1 MTITAEAVKQLRERT
16 GAGMM
21 ECKKALVET
30 NGDLDAAA
38 ENMRKSGLAKADKK
52 ASRIAAEGVVV
63 VEISADG
70 KTGVLVEVNSET
82 DFVARGDDFRAFA
95 NEVAKVALAASAANI
110 DALNA
115 LKLGSGETVDEKR
128 RALISKLGENLTV
141 RRVTLVKGPTLVGSY
156 VHTDNKKAALVAL
169 DGGDAELA
177 RDLAMQVVA
186 ASPRYLTPADAPA
199 ELVAKEREIET
210 EKAKGEPANASKPA
224 EILAKIVEGRLRKS
238 INEFALT
245 GQVFVKDSDLTIE
258 KLLQK
263 NKASVK
269 AFARYEVGAGIEK
282 KQGDFANEVM
292 EQVKA
297 AQKKDETDDKSDP
310 PTKH

>member
-38 ENMRKSGLAKADKK
+38 ENMRKAGLAKADKK
-52 ASRIAAEGVVV
+52 ASRVAAEGVVV
-63 VEISADG
+63 VEKSADG

-82 DFVARGDDFRAFA
+82 DFVARGDDFRGFA
-95 NEVAKVALAASAANI
+95 SEVARAALAAGAGSVEAVNV
-110 DALNA
+110 
-115 LKLGSGETVDEKR
+115 LKLASGETVDEKR
-128 RALISKLGENLTV
+128 RALIAKIGEKLDV
-141 RRVTLVKGPTLVGSY
+141 RRVMLVKAPTVVGSY
-156 VHTDNKKAALVAL
+156 VHTDSKKAALVAVE
-169 DGGDAELA
+169 GGDAELA

-186 ASPRYLTPADAPA
+186 SSPRYLTPADAPA
-199 ELVAKEREIET
+199 ELVAKEREIAT
-210 EKAKGEPANASKPA
+210 EQVNNDPANARKPP
-224 EILAKIVEGRLRKS
+224 EIRTKIVEGRVRKAVD
-238 INEFALT
+238 EFALSQ
-245 GQVFVKDSDLTIE
+245 QVFVKDGDLTID
-258 KLLQK
+258 KLLK
-263 NKASVK
+263 NNKASVK
-269 AFARYEVGAGIEK
+269 AFERFEVGAGIEK

-297 AQKKDETDDKSDP
+297 AQKNDKTDP

>member
-1 MTITAEAVKQLRERT
+1 MNIPADAVKQLRERT

-21 ECKKALVET
+21 ECKKALVEA

-52 ASRIAAEGVVV
+52 ASRVAAEGMVVI
-63 VEISADG
+63 EKSADG

-82 DFVARGDDFRAFA
+82 DFVARGDDFRGFA
-95 NEVAKVALAASAANI
+95 TEVAKVALAA
-110 DALNA
+110 NA
-115 LKLGSGETVDEKR
+115 SSVEVINGLKLASGETVDEKR

-141 RRVTLVKGPTLVGSY
+141 RRVALVTAPTIVGTY
-156 VHTDNKKAALVAL
+156 VHTDNKKAALVAVE
-169 DGGDAELA
+169 GGDADLA

-186 ASPRYLTPADAPA
+186 ASPRYLTPGDAPA

-210 EKAKGEPANASKPA
+210 AKALAEGKPP
-224 EILAKIVEGRLRKS
+224 EIVAKMIEGRLRKS
-238 INEFALT
+238 LNEFALT
-245 GQVFVKDSDLTIE
+245 GQVFVKDGDLTIE
-258 KLLQK
+258 KLLSK
-263 NKASVK
+263 AKASVK
-269 AFARYEVGAGIEK
+269 GFERYEVGAGIEK

-297 AQKKDETDDKSDP
+297 AQTKTDP
-310 PTKH
+310 PATKH

>member
-21 ECKKALVET
+21 ECKKALVES
-30 NGDLDAAA
+30 NGDLDMAA

-52 ASRIAAEGVVV
+52 ASRVAAEGVVV
-63 VEISADG
+63 VEKSADG

-82 DFVARGDDFRAFA
+82 DFVARGDDFRGFA
-95 NEVAKVALAASAANI
+95 NEVAKVALAAGAVSV
-110 DALNA
+110 DAVNG

-128 RALISKLGENLTV
+128 RALIAKLGENLTV
-141 RRVTLVKGPTLVGSY
+141 RRLTLVKAPTIVGSY
-156 VHTDNKKAALVAL
+156 VHTDAKKAALVAL
-169 DGGDAELA
+169 EGGDAELA
-177 RDLAMQVVA
+177 RDVAMQVVA

-199 ELVAKEREIET
+199 DLVAKEREIATDLVNNDAANAKKPDEI
-210 EKAKGEPANASKPA
+210 KAKIIDGK
-224 EILAKIVEGRLRKS
+224 VRKAVD
-238 INEFALT
+238 EFALVQ
-245 GQVFVKDSDLTIE
+245 QVFVKNGDLTID
-258 KLLQK
+258 KLVK
-263 NKASVK
+263 NAKASIK
-269 AFARYEVGAGIEK
+269 SFERFEVGAGIEK

-297 AQKKDETDDKSDP
+297 AQKKDDKTDP

>member
-38 ENMRKSGLAKADKK
+38 ENMRKAGLAKADKK
-52 ASRIAAEGVVV
+52 ASRVAAEGVVV
-63 VEISADG
+63 VEKSADG
-70 KTGVLVEVNSET
+70 KTAVVVEVNSET
-82 DFVARGDDFRAFA
+82 DFVARGDDFRGFA
-95 NEVAKVALAASAANI
+95 AEVAKVALVAGASSV
-110 DALNA
+110 DAVNG
-115 LKLGSGETVDEKR
+115 LKLASGETVDDKR
-128 RALISKLGENLTV
+128 RALIAKIGENLTV
-141 RRVTLVKGPTLVGSY
+141 RRVTLVKAPTIVGSY

-169 DGGDAELA
+169 EGGDAELA
-177 RDLAMQVVA
+177 RDVAMQVVA
-186 ASPRYLTPADAPA
+186 SSPRYLSPADAPA
-199 ELVAKEREIET
+199 ELVAKEREIAT
-210 EKAKGEPANASKPA
+210 EFVKNDAGNAKKPD
-224 EILAKIVEGRLRKS
+224 EIKAKIVDGRVRKA
-238 INEFALT
+238 IDEFALT
-245 GQVFVKDSDLTIE
+245 QQLFVKDDSLTID

-269 AFARYEVGAGIEK
+269 AFERYEVGAGIEK

-297 AQKKDETDDKSDP
+297 AQTKTDP
-310 PTKH
+310 PATKH